1 MDKVKAN
8 SNKIRTLLVE
18 DEEPARA
25 IIKEYLKEI
34 PEIEII
40 GEAGD
45 GFSGAKAI
53 NDLKPDLVFL
63 DIQMPKLTGFEL
75 LELLDHQ
82 CLIIFTTA
90 YDQYAI
96 KAFEMNAVDYLLK
109 PFSNV
114 RFKEAV
120 ERAIARFQSKQT
132 DIKTAQAILKTADEA
147 VEYLERIAVRKAGN
161 IEVIPVGD
169 VIYFEADGDYVV
181 LHTATGKFLKE
192 KTMKYFEQH
201 LPASGFVRIH
211 RSYIVN
217 VEKIQRLELY
227 EKDTYMVLL
236 KNGEKLRSSD
246 SGQKILRQRL
256 NL

>member
-1 MDKVKAN
+1 VNAD
-8 SNKIRTLLVE
+8 SIKIRTLLVE

-25 IIKEYLKEI
+25 IIKEYLKTF
-34 PEIEII
+34 PDIEII
-40 GEAGD
+40 GEAAD

-109 PFSNV
+109 PFSTL
-114 RFKEAV
+114 RFNEAV
-120 ERAIARFQSKQT
+120 ERAITRFHS
-132 DIKTAQAILKTADEA
+132 IKTDVKVTQALLKSAEEST
-147 VEYLERIAVRKAGN
+147 EYLERIAVRKAGN
-161 IEVIPVGD
+161 IEVIPVGE
-169 VIYFEADGDYVV
+169 VIYLEADGDYVV
-181 LHTATGKFLKE
+181 LHTANGKFMKE

-201 LPASGFVRIH
+201 LPTSAFVRIH

-227 EKDTYMVLL
+227 EKDSYLVAL

-246 SGQKILRQRL
+246 AGQKLLRQRL

>member
-1 MDKVKAN
+1 VN
-8 SNKIRTLLVE
+8 TELTKIRTLLVE

-25 IIKEYLKEI
+25 IIKEYLKTFLQV
-34 PEIEII
+34 EII

-53 NDLKPDLVFL
+53 NDLKPDLIFL

-109 PFSNV
+109 PFSIT
-114 RFKEAV
+114 RFNEAV
-120 ERAIARFQSKQT
+120 ERAITRFHTAKH
-132 DIKTAQAILKTADEA
+132 DIKTAQALIKSAEDSI
-147 VEYLERIAVRKAGN
+147 EYLERIAVRKAGN
-161 IEVIPVGD
+161 IEVIPVKEI
-169 VIYFEADGDYVV
+169 IYFEADGDYVI
-181 LHTATGKFLKE
+181 LHTANGKFMKE
-192 KTMKYFEQH
+192 KTMKFFEEH
-201 LPASGFVRIH
+201 LPISAFVRIH
-211 RSYIVN
+211 RSFIVN

-227 EKDTYMVLL
+227 EKDSYMVAL

-246 SGQKILRQRL
+246 AGQKLLRQRL